1 MNETGLMIVLDM
13 VWRRRVLLTTIS
25 CLVTTLMLLESYA
38 KTPMYQA
45 QVRLMIQDERSTA
58 VAGMNSD
65 DPAYAYWRD
74 PEQYYQT
81 QYRILQSQ
89 SLAARTIRRP
99 DIDLASV
106 AEFNGQL
113 EERVGP
119 MEAAQAGLSYGLEP
133 VRAAIGWLT
142 GLVTGDT
149 DLSSSAG
156 AADVGG
162 PPPNDV
168 VSTPA
173 DQLAFAAAFRSRITV
188 SPVATT
194 RLVDVSFS
202 AADPEF
208 VARAANA
215 VGEEYIQNNLELR
228 LEDTYKQLDWVR
240 LEIAKYRIQLADS
253 ERAMADYRVDN
264 DALSLKERQD
274 VVGSTLQQL
283 NDAVTMAMTRRIE
296 KEAIYRAIDSLDENP
311 EAIEAFLEVTDGPYP
326 TELRDRLIRLRE
338 QRLEMTARYG
348 ERHPRLIAVNAS
360 IEQTIEALLP
370 ELLMAVVQVRTEYE
384 VALAEEAELS
394 YEFERQKTVAMTLD
408 LDSVNYNVLEREA
421 QTIRTL
427 YESLL
432 KQEKELSVIG
442 TSRTNNIRL
451 MERATVPAYPYSP
464 NHATDRFTAVAVG
477 LTFGLG
483 FVLLLERFNH
493 RIRTPVDLKTGL
505 GVPFFG
511 YVPAVSGRNTP
522 ILNDDSPHQVIEA
535 LRSIRTT
542 LILAIDPA
550 PRRSPVIAVT
560 STHPLEG
567 KTTIACNLALT
578 LAQGNSR
585 VLLIDA
591 DMRRPA
597 VHKALDRDNTVG
609 LSQFLS
615 GEASPSQVIRRTE
628 EPNLYLF
635 TAGAIT

>member
-1 MNETGLMIVLDM
+1 
-13 VWRRRVLLTTIS
+13 
-25 CLVTTLMLLESYA
+25 
-38 KTPMYQA
+38 
-45 QVRLMIQDERSTA
+45 
-58 VAGMNSD
+58 
-65 DPAYAYWRD
+65 
-74 PEQYYQT
+74 
-81 QYRILQSQ
+81 
-89 SLAARTIRRP
+89 
-99 DIDLASV
+99 
-106 AEFNGQL
+106 
-113 EERVGP
+113 
-119 MEAAQAGLSYGLEP
+119 
-133 VRAAIGWLT
+133 
-142 GLVTGDT
+142 
-149 DLSSSAG
+149 
-156 AADVGG
+156 
-162 PPPNDV
+162 
-168 VSTPA
+168 
-173 DQLAFAAAFRSRITV
+173 
-188 SPVATT
+188 
-194 RLVDVSFS
+194 
-202 AADPEF
+202 
-208 VARAANA
+208 
-215 VGEEYIQNNLELR
+215 
-228 LEDTYKQLDWVR
+228 
-240 LEIAKYRIQLADS
+240 
-253 ERAMADYRVDN
+253 
-264 DALSLKERQD
+264 

-628 EPNLYLF
+628 EPNLYLV
-635 TAGAIT
+635 TAGAIPKNPPELLSSERMKRFVDQVADAPFDWVIIDTPPVLAVTDALLLTPLVSAVAFVVLADSTSSPHARQALDLLHGTKNGGPTIGAILNRVELHKASYAYKRYYGQRYETYYAEAA